1 MAVMIRS
8 LLYVGLLTGW
18 LVGTFAVLELGLRLF
33 TGQLRIRRPRRRR
46 PPEPV
51 EPARRPIQD
60 VAADLR
66 RLSRQ
71 LALVPARTPQ
81 ARRLGIEAAY
91 DDVLVEAA
99 RQLEIPE
106 ALREARPGRPRDA
119 ERRRVEIALAA
130 AGLRGMF

>member
-8 LLYVGLLTGW
+8 LVYLGLITAW
-18 LVGTFAVLELGLRLF
+18 LVGSFAVLELGLRLF
-33 TGQLRIRRPRRRR
+33 TGQLRIRLPRRRR
-46 PPEPV
+46 GAEPV

-71 LALVPARTPQ
+71 RALVPGGTPQ

-99 RQLEIPE
+99 GQLEIPE
-106 ALREARPGRPRDA
+106 TLRDARPGRPRDT
-119 ERRRVEIALAA
+119 ERRRVEIALAE
-130 AGLRGMF
+130 AGLRGLF